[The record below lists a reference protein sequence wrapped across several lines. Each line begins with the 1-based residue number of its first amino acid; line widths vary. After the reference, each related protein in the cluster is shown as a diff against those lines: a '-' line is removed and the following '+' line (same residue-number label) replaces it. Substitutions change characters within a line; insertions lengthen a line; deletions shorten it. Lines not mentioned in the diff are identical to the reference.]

1 MDIPD
6 KDLLAP
12 GHRGCAGCGA
22 SIAVKLALNALGE
35 NTVAISATGC
45 LEVMTTPYPETSW
58 EVPFIHVAFENSG
71 AVASGVE
78 SALRI
83 QGKDDV
89 NVVAFGGDGGTV
101 DIGLQSLSG
110 AMERGHNMLY
120 ICYDNEAYMNTG
132 IQRSGATPYGASTT
146 TSPNGTA
153 SFGEDKPKKNMPM
166 IMAAHGIP
174 YVATASISYPE
185 DFMKKVKKAAETKG
199 PAYIHLQQPC
209 TTGWGFKPEQTI
221 QLGRLAVET
230 GAWGLFEIEN
240 GEFRVTYRP
249 QERKPVVEYLSAQKR
264 FKHLDDEQIAIIQ
277 EFVDNQC
284 EELGI

>member
-6 KDLLAP
+6 KNLLAP

-22 SIAVKLALNALGE
+22 SIAVKLALNTLGE

-45 LEVMTTPYPETSW
+45 LEVMTTPYPETAW

-110 AMERGHNMLY
+110 AMERGHNMIY
-120 ICYDNEAYMNTG
+120 I
-132 IQRSGATPYGASTT
+132 
-146 TSPNGTA
+146 
-153 SFGEDKPKKNMPM
+153 
-166 IMAAHGIP
+166 
-174 YVATASISYPE
+174 
-185 DFMKKVKKAAETKG
+185 
-199 PAYIHLQQPC
+199 
-209 TTGWGFKPEQTI
+209 
-221 QLGRLAVET
+221 
-230 GAWGLFEIEN
+230 
-240 GEFRVTYRP
+240 
-249 QERKPVVEYLSAQKR
+249 
-264 FKHLDDEQIAIIQ
+264 
-277 EFVDNQC
+277 
-284 EELGI
+284 